1 MATTLHPEID
11 VESVAPDSSVDDIF
25 RKLNNLVKPTEQLI
39 KERKSLKN
47 PQLILKMVSGD
58 LPSEEEMQ
66 TIKEDLKQLQKL
78 VKLTL
83 DHQTALKE
91 AQEAVAELDKII
103 GPGSSPLREI
113 LESVTPSQELPAGK
127 AKVPA

>member
-58 LPSEEEMQ
+58 LPSEDEMQ

-127 AKVPA
+127 AKVHA

>member
-127 AKVPA
+127 AKAPA

>member
-11 VESVAPDSSVDDIF
+11 VESVVPDSSVDEIF

-91 AQEAVAELDKII
+91 AQEAVADLDKII
-103 GPGSSPLREI
+103 GPGPSPLREI
-113 LESVTPSQELPAGK
+113 LESVTPSQELPASK
-127 AKVPA
+127 AKAPA

>member
-11 VESVAPDSSVDDIF
+11 DESVAPDSSVDDIF

-58 LPSEEEMQ
+58 LPSEDEMQ

-127 AKVPA
+127 AKVHA

>member
-39 KERKSLKN
+39 KERKSVKN

-113 LESVTPSQELPAGK
+113 LESVTPSQELPPGK
-127 AKVPA
+127 AKAQA